1 LFARVQTDKQAKA
14 LFQVFVSFE
23 PKGLAFAPNE
33 AAILEEINAN
43 TLEGIISVAQ
53 VLFAVR
59 QGLAVTCSVHAGT
72 WLMEINN
79 ERFRGS
85 MCRRYLFMSPP
96 VS

>member
-1 LFARVQTDKQAKA
+1 LQTDKQAKA

-53 VLFAVR
+53 VRRAVSE
-59 QGLAVTCSVHAGT
+59 A
-72 WLMEINN
+72 
-79 ERFRGS
+79 
-85 MCRRYLFMSPP
+85 
-96 VS
+96 